1 MLQMDLHAQSTR
13 SRRIRPL
20 KQRGFFSIVGPDSS
34 DRAYLETRVRS
45 GFGTHFGACIEGFMP
60 RFALYKT
67 VLGSSGVIGIR
78 GADEDRLFLERYL
91 GRPVED
97 IISGA
102 SGIDVSREQI
112 AEVGQ
117 FVTDDREIVAAFF
130 RDLVPFLKAS
140 GYDWVCFTGTRRIRA
155 ILDRVGFHGL
165 PIAEA
170 DKSRVADDS
179 SDWGNYYDHQPVV
192 IVGKLDDPQGRWC
205 ALPAEDCLQQAVGA

>member
-1 MLQMDLHAQSTR
+1 MLQMDLETHSTA

-20 KQRGFFSIVGPDSS
+20 KQRGSFSIVGPNSS
-34 DRAYLETRVRS
+34 DRAYLETRIRS

-67 VLGSSGVIGIR
+67 MLGSSGVIGVR
-78 GADEDRLFLERYL
+78 GAGEDRLFLERYL
-91 GRPVED
+91 NHPVERV
-97 IISGA
+97 IAEAAGS
-102 SGIDVSREQI
+102 DVPRERI

-117 FVTDDREIVAAFF
+117 FVTDDREVVAPFF
-130 RDLVPFLKAS
+130 RDLVPFLKAE

-165 PIAEA
+165 PIATA
-170 DKSRVADDS
+170 DKSRVADDT

-192 IVGKLDDPQGRWC
+192 IAGKLDDPRGHWC
-205 ALPAEDCLQQAVGA
+205 ALPADEPLQQAVGA